1 VAQTTAE
8 SGAPSV
14 SVQDDVLFQPIERTT
29 RRFYITVAILL
40 SFTMLFLFAWAK
52 QLREGLGVTGLTVPV
67 YWGIYITNFVFFIGI
82 SHAGTLISAILRI
95 VQAEWRRSITR
106 AAEVITVMVLLF
118 GAGSVIMDL
127 GRPDRA
133 LNIFLHPNF
142 RSPLLWDVCSI
153 TVYFTSSILYLYM
166 PLIPDIALLR
176 DRGKKWRW
184 FYRTMALGWQ
194 GTERQKHILERAI
207 GVMAILVIP
216 IAISVHTVVS
226 WVFAM
231 TVQPMWHST
240 IFGPY
245 FVVGA
250 IFSGIAALI
259 IALAIVRKVYGLE
272 AYLKEVQFNN
282 LGRLLLVMALL
293 WFYFTF
299 AEHLTTYYG
308 QEPEEMRI
316 LLSKVA
322 GPYWPAFWGMVACC
336 FVIPVPIL
344 AIKKLRTVTGT
355 VVASSFIVVGMW
367 LERFIIVVPSLSQPR
382 LMPTQVVYHPTWVEL
397 FITLGFFSTFIL
409 FYVLFTKLFPIVS
422 VWEIQEGREKSVHEV
437 TERVLTYLPN

>member
-1 VAQTTAE
+1 MAQLQADAAAALPGRNDE
-8 SGAPSV
+8 A
-14 SVQDDVLFQPIERTT
+14 LFSPIERTS
-29 RRFYITVAILL
+29 RRFYITVAVLL
-40 SFTMLFLFAWAK
+40 SFTLLFLIAYTT
-52 QLREGLGVTGLTVPV
+52 QLREGLGITGLTVPV

-95 VQAEWRRSITR
+95 VHAEWRRSITR

-118 GAGSVIMDL
+118 GAGSVIVDL

-153 TVYFTSSILYLYM
+153 TVYFLSSTFYLYL

-176 DRGKKWRW
+176 DRGTKRNW
-184 FYRTMALGWQ
+184 FYRALALGWQ
-194 GTERQKHILERAI
+194 GSDQQKHRLEKAI

-272 AYLKEVQFNN
+272 AYLKDIQFEN

-299 AEHLTTYYG
+299 AEHLTTFYG
-308 QEPEEMRI
+308 QEPDEMRI
-316 LLSKVA
+316 LLSKLT
-322 GPYWPAFWGMVACC
+322 GPYWPVFWGMVACC

-344 AIKKLRTVTGT
+344 AIKRLRTVAGA

-382 LMPTQVVYHPTWVEL
+382 LMPTQVVYHPTWAEL
-397 FITLGFFSTFIL
+397 FVTLGFFSTFIL

-422 VWEIQEGREKSVHEV
+422 VWEVQEGREKSLDEV
-437 TERVLTYLPN
+437 RERVLTYLPG

>member
-1 VAQTTAE
+1 MALPPADTAA
-8 SGAPSV
+8 AP
-14 SVQDDVLFQPIERTT
+14 QAMHDEVLFHPIERTS
-29 RRFYITVAILL
+29 RRFYVTVAVLL
-40 SFTMLFLFAWAK
+40 AFTCLFLGAYFA

-95 VQAEWRRSITR
+95 VNAEWRRSITR
-106 AAEVITVMVLLF
+106 AADVITVMVLLF
-118 GAGSVIMDL
+118 GAGSVIVDL
-127 GRPDRA
+127 GQPSRA
-133 LNIFLHPNF
+133 LNIFFHPNF

-153 TVYFTSSILYLYM
+153 TVYFIASVIYLYL
-166 PLIPDIALLR
+166 PLIPDVALLR
-176 DRGKKWRW
+176 DRGTKWNW
-184 FYRTMALGWQ
+184 FYTKLALGWQ
-194 GTERQKHILERAI
+194 GTERQKHRLEKAI
-207 GVMAILVIP
+207 SVMAILVIP

-272 AYLKEVQFNN
+272 AYLKDVQFQN

-299 AEHLTTYYG
+299 AEHLTVWYG
-308 QEPEEMRI
+308 QEPEEMHI
-316 LLSKVA
+316 LLSKLT
-322 GPYWPAFWGMVACC
+322 GPYWPVFWGMVASC

-344 AIKKLRTVTGT
+344 AIKRLRTVAGT

-382 LMPTQVVYHPTWVEL
+382 LMPTEVVYHPTWAEL

-422 VWEIQEGREKSVHEV
+422 VWEVQEGREKSVDEV
-437 TERVLTYLPN
+437 RRRVMTYLPG

>member
-1 VAQTTAE
+1 MAQPQADAATPRAGNDE
-8 SGAPSV
+8 A
-14 SVQDDVLFQPIERTT
+14 LFSPIERTG
-29 RRFYITVAILL
+29 RRFYVTVAVLL
-40 SFTMLFLFAWAK
+40 SFTLLFLIAYTA
-52 QLREGLGVTGLTVPV
+52 QLRTGLGITGLTVPV

-95 VQAEWRRSITR
+95 VHAEWRRSITR

-118 GAGSVIMDL
+118 GAGSVIVDL

-153 TVYFTSSILYLYM
+153 TVYFLSSTFYLYL

-176 DRGKKWRW
+176 DRGTKWSR
-184 FYRTMALGWQ
+184 FYRALALGWE
-194 GTERQKHILERAI
+194 GSEKQKHRLEKAI
-207 GVMAILVIP
+207 SVMAILVIP
-216 IAISVHTVVS
+216 IAVSVHTVVS

-272 AYLKEVQFNN
+272 AYLKEVQFEN

-308 QEPEEMRI
+308 QEPDEMRI
-316 LLSKVA
+316 LLSKLA
-322 GPYWPAFWGMVACC
+322 GPYWPVFWGMVVCC

-344 AIKKLRTVTGT
+344 AIKRLRTVAGT
-355 VVASSFIVVGMW
+355 VVASAFIVVGMW

-382 LMPTQVVYHPTWVEL
+382 LLPTEVVYHPTWAEL
-397 FITLGFFSTFIL
+397 FVTLGFFSTFIL

-422 VWEIQEGREKSVHEV
+422 VWEVQEGREKSLDEV
-437 TERVLTYLPN
+437 RERVLTYLPG